1 MKNNVGLFAGVAD
14 KLLNTPDDL
23 LVRKFG
29 KYKGHRFLRGELRVI
44 KNQLKEDEMKKEP
57 VSSQIQKQ
65 KQKDELSE
73 ANKVN
78 KQLIRENARLE
89 KERNAILK
97 IKASKSSYSIKPS
110 DTKSIEAVAVIVASD
125 WHTEEIVKASSVNF
139 LNTFNL
145 AVAEGRID
153 NFFKNAVKLL
163 SIGNTDTVIKKVILA
178 LLGDFIS
185 GNIHEELLENTS
197 LRPVEAIIWVQQR
210 LVAGIKYFL
219 ANTPYDFV
227 VVCHSGNHARITD
240 KTHISTESGNSLEFF
255 MYNNLR
261 EIFSKEKRITFIIP
275 EGYHSYVDVF
285 GNMIRFHHGHGIKYG
300 GGIGGI
306 FIPTYKAIS
315 QWNKGKIATLDV
327 FGHYHQLKNG
337 GNFICNGSLIGYN
350 SYAIKIKADFERPF
364 QKFFMITSSGIV
376 IGEYPIFLD

>member
-29 KYKGHRFLRGELRVI
+29 KYKGYRFLRGELRVI

>member
-29 KYKGHRFLRGELRVI
+29 KYKGHIFLRWELRFI
-44 KNQLKEDEMKKEP
+44 KNQLKEDEMKKETA
-57 VSSQIQKQ
+57 SSQIQKQ